1 MRGTWSLSWHSIMLT
16 LLLHIVLYALVFL
29 VCAFFAARQFRR
41 MRNPERK
48 SLRASQDKSV
58 EGGDQADKGEDTLS
72 QELLTFAGMYYIFMG
87 KNSYTYACTYVI
99 FISSRYTDA

>member
-29 VCAFFAARQFRR
+29 VCAFFAARKFRR

-87 KNSYTYACTYVI
+87 KNSYTYACT
-99 FISSRYTDA
+99 